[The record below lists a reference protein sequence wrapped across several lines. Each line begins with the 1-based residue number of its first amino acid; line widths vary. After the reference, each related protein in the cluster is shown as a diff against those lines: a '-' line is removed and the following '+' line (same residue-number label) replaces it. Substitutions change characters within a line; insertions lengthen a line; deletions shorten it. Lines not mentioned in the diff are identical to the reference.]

1 MRSVDG
7 PQAERARLEAA
18 SRWRILGEKWA
29 GNLAELRRDGV
40 PFDLVVFT
48 GDLGDWGHPTDYPR
62 ALAFLRETCTALDVS
77 LDWLFIIPGNHD
89 IDRKAQ
95 VAAWKW
101 VRNKFGDDPRAYSE
115 WMAGLGSRKLR
126 RNHRRDQLLE
136 RQQAFWAAVAKDLG
150 RSELEPRN
158 SPHKRLG
165 YRQPVTLPGLS
176 QPIHV
181 IGLDTAW
188 LAGDEYDG
196 GKLRLTEHQV
206 SLLTTDGGAPLRGF
220 RLALMHHRL
229 VDLADVADARRW
241 MADRIDLLL
250 HGHQH
255 EPTADLFQGPDHQ
268 LLVLA
273 TGCLYEGDEGDRYPN
288 AYQVIDLA
296 LDEHS
301 RPRSAEIRFRGWSSR
316 GLFWGDDALLYQS
329 ARRGHL
335 RLGRGERGWRFEE
348 GREEQRETTLA
359 SDTALGEKPAFD
371 SGAPNPSLSQADLFD
386 STTGRPTG
394 RQYLFDHKQP
404 ASQVPYERH
413 EGNTVV
419 NLVEPNASNVP
430 RHLSLR
436 FIIGKYKGAEFRL
449 PTSGMIRV
457 GRASELEVVL
467 AEDRM
472 SRIHAEILISHGV
485 VTISDQGSTN
495 GTYVNAKRITGTA
508 RLVMGDRILVGTS
521 LIRLAAA
528 TGSGPG
534 LEEARKHVEM
544 HSATQGIGT
553 LDRMSGLLDEIP
565 LEDLLRLLTTSRKTG
580 VLTVQAETEF
590 GRIYLSDG
598 EVVGAFISSNGDM
611 SGRGAFLE
619 IFTWRIGIF
628 EFRHATTIGSVF
640 GVIED
645 ETEHLL
651 ADGLNGIPR
660 S

>member
-77 LDWLFIIPGNHD
+77 LDRLFIIPGNHD

-95 VAAWKW
+95 VEAWKW
-101 VRNKFGDDPRAYSE
+101 VRNKIGDDPRAYSE
-115 WMAGLGSRKLR
+115 WMAGLGPRKLR
-126 RNHRRDQLLE
+126 RNQRRDQLLE
-136 RQQAFWAAVAKDLG
+136 RQQAFWAAVAEDLG

-165 YRQPVTLPGLS
+165 YRQSVKLPGLS

-206 SLLTTDGGAPLRGF
+206 SLLTTDGGAPLPGF

-229 VDLADVADARRW
+229 VDLADMADARRW

-255 EPTADLFQGPDHQ
+255 EPTADLLQGPDHQ

-273 TGCLYEGDEGDRYPN
+273 TGCLYEGDEGHRYPN
-288 AYQVIDLA
+288 AYQVIDLV
-296 LDEHS
+296 LDQHS
-301 RPRSAEIRFRGWSSR
+301 RPRGAEVRFRGWSSR

-335 RLGRGERGWRFEE
+335 RLGRGKRGWRFEE

-359 SDTALGEKPAFD
+359 SNPVLGERPAFD
-371 SGAPNPSLSQADLFD
+371 SGTPNSQLSQVDSFD
-386 STTGRPTG
+386 SSTGQLTGRK
-394 RQYLFDHKQP
+394 YLPNDSQP
-404 ASQVPYERH
+404 ASQVPYEKH
-413 EGNTVV
+413 ECTTVV

-430 RHLSLR
+430 RYLSLK
-436 FIIGKYKGAEFRL
+436 FIIGKYKGAEVQL
-449 PTSGMIRV
+449 PASGIIRV
-457 GRASELEVVL
+457 GRASELEIVL
-467 AEDRM
+467 AEDRV
-472 SRIHAEILISHGV
+472 SRIHAEVLISHGI

-495 GTYVNAKRITGTA
+495 GTYVNAKRITSTA

-521 LIRLAAA
+521 LIGFVAA

-544 HSATQGIGT
+544 HSATQGIGI
-553 LDRMSGLLDEIP
+553 LDRMSGFLEEIP
-565 LEDLLRLLTTSRKTG
+565 LGDLLRLLTTSRKTG

-598 EVVGAFISSNGDM
+598 AVVGAFVSSNGEM
-611 SGRGAFLE
+611 PGRGAFLE
-619 IFTWRIGIF
+619 IFAWKIGVF
-628 EFRHATTIGSVF
+628 EFRHSPVMGSVREA
-640 GVIED
+640 IDD
-645 ETEHLL
+645 ETEQLI
-651 ADGLNGIPR
+651 ADGLGNVQI
-660 S
+660 